1 MDEYLKAMENYSPN
15 SSPATGKS
23 LDESKI
29 IEFGGVSQT
38 VTSVEEE
45 KHEDVSYY
53 MTPRTI
59 EVKRYRLKK

>member
-1 MDEYLKAMENYSPN
+1 MDEYLKAMGNYSPN
-15 SSPATGKS
+15 IPATGKS

-38 VTSVEEE
+38 VSSVEEE